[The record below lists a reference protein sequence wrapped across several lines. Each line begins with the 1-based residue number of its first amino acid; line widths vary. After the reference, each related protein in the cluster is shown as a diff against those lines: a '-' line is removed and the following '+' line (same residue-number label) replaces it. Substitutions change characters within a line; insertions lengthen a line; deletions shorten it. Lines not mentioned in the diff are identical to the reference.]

1 VLLEGCKLACAGA
14 VSSLAA
20 SILLARLF
28 VSFAPPDYS
37 PDLSVWLAG
46 PAALF
51 VAALIAGVL
60 PAHSAPVT
68 AGEQLAPLRN
78 DARVVQ

>member
-60 PAHSAPVT
+60 PAPVT